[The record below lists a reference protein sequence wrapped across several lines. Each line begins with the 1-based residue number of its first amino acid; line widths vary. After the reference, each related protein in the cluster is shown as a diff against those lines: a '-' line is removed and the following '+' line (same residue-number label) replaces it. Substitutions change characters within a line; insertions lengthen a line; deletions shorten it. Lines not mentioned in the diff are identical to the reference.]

1 MKVVHVITATEIAG
15 AQTMLESVLERLSP
29 EFDCHVI
36 SLAPLGPIGERIAAR
51 GHPIES
57 LDMRRGVPSVAALVR
72 LVRRLRELRPDVVHT
87 WLYHAD
93 LLGGIA
99 ARLARVGR
107 VAWGLHNSTLEPAAV
122 RARTRAVVRAC
133 ALVSHRVPDRILCCS
148 EVARAVHVECGYP
161 AERFAIVPN
170 GLDVDRFRP
179 DPIARQRVR
188 VELGF
193 GADTRLVGLVA
204 RWNPQK
210 NHAGFLQAAAEVRR
224 RQPATRFVLAGTG
237 VDEGNAELVAL
248 VTSHGLGDAVRLLGP
263 RQDTPRLIAALDVL
277 ASASGYGE
285 AFPVVL
291 GEAMA
296 CGVPCVATDVGDS
309 AFVIGGTGR
318 VVSPGDMDGL
328 AAAIDEL
335 LALPAAERA
344 ALSRRARERIVSRF
358 AIDGVARQYEAFY
371 RGLVEAPAVVG

>member
-51 GHPIES
+51 GYPVES
-57 LDMRRGVPSVAALVR
+57 LGMRRGMPSLGALLR
-72 LVRRLRELRPDVVHT
+72 LVRRLRELQPDVVHT

-107 VAWGLHNSTLEPAAV
+107 VAWGLHNSTLEPASV

-148 EVARAVHVECGYP
+148 EVARKLHVECGYP

-170 GLDVDRFRP
+170 GLDVERFRP
-179 DPIARQRVR
+179 DPISRQAVR
-188 VELGF
+188 AELDLPSD
-193 GADTRLVGLVA
+193 ARLVGLIA

-224 RQPATRFVLAGTG
+224 RQPNARFILAGTG
-237 VDEGNAELVAL
+237 VDDRNAELVAL
-248 VTSHGLGDAVRLLGP
+248 VEGYGLGDAVRLLGP
-263 RQDTPRLIAALDVL
+263 RHDTPRLIAALDVL

-309 AFVIGGTGR
+309 AYVIGGAGR

-344 ALSRRARERIVSRF
+344 ALSHRARERIVGRF
-358 AIDGVARQYEAFY
+358 AIDRVARQYEAFY
-371 RGLVEAPAVVG
+371 RGLVEAPAGAG